1 MNIRD
6 LKMIK
11 SQPGHLTP
19 VPRQE
24 QEGQTLGPEMLE
36 RGGEENTG
44 RRGGRRTHSMILPI
58 WGQEM
63 TGLPKWL

>member
-19 VPRQE
+19 VPQQE

-44 RRGGRRTHSMILPI
+44 R
-58 WGQEM
+58 
-63 TGLPKWL
+63 